1 MANLEELK
9 TKYSAVLTLIKE
21 KGVKLEHMHVQDDKL
36 FLQGAAP
43 SEDIK
48 NDVWNK
54 IKSVD
59 SSYSD
64 LTCQIT
70 VDSSLPQPAPA
81 AAATGAT
88 TSYTVKAG
96 DSLWRIA
103 EHTLGKGQLFPK
115 IIAANPDKLK
125 DEHSLITPGMELKIP
140 AA

>member
-1 MANLEELK
+1 MANLEDLK
-9 TKYSAVLTLIKE
+9 TKYSAVLALIAE
-21 KGVKLEHMHVQDDKL
+21 KGVKLEHVHVQDDKL
-36 FLQGAAP
+36 FIQGAAP

-59 SSYSD
+59 SSFSD
-64 LTCQIT
+64 LTCDLK

-81 AAATGAT
+81 AGAT
-88 TSYTVKAG
+88 QSYTVKAG